1 VLTETPTEQE
11 LQLESMFEMP
21 KPGIGDPVTF
31 YPKGNTS
38 SANATIAFVTEVG
51 NKCIRVTSLGHV
63 GYEGVRHVDD
73 PAAKRSREI
82 RESGLWD
89 FPAAQRKMLA
99 EIDEVRI
106 RCEQLEERV
115 NELLASVP
123 KKGTAK

>member
-1 VLTETPTEQE
+1 MAVEAPTEHD
-11 LQLESMFEMP
+11 LALEAAFEMP

-31 YPKGNTS
+31 YPKGNTA
-38 SANATIAFVTEVG
+38 SANKTIGFVTEVG

-89 FPAAQRKMLA
+89 YPASHKKLLL
-99 EIDEVRI
+99 EIDEVR
-106 RCEQLEERV
+106 Q
-115 NELLASVP
+115 SVEKLQQQVAEMQSTT
-123 KKGTAK
+123 KKSTAK

>member
-1 VLTETPTEQE
+1 MTVEAPTEHE
-11 LQLESMFEMP
+11 LQLESAFEMP

-31 YPKGNTS
+31 YLKGNTA
-38 SANATIAFVTEVG
+38 SANATIAFVTAVG

-89 FPAAQRKMLA
+89 FPDSQKKLIA
-99 EIDEVRI
+99 EIDEVRL
-106 RCEQLEERV
+106 RCEKLEARV
-115 NELLASVP
+115 SKLTSQVNS
-123 KKGTAK
+123 KKSE